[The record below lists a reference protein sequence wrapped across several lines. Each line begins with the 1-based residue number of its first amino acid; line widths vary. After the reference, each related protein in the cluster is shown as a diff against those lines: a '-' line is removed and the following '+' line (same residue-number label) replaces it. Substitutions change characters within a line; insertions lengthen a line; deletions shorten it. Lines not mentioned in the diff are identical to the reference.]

1 MKTIKCQNVVEGQK
15 CGRILAIL
23 TDLQVQILQI
33 DEKEKGAIFRCPK
46 CPPDQRWQKISVDKS
61 GKVIVET
68 LSPEDV
74 QGKFPEELQ
83 FDEKLICEQVA

>member
-23 TDLQVQILQI
+23 TDLQIQILQV
-33 DEKEKGAIFRCPK
+33 DPEKGFITRCPK
-46 CPPDQRWQKISVDKS
+46 CPPEQRWQRISVVKD
-61 GKVIVET
+61 GKIIVET

>member
-23 TDLQVQILQI
+23 TDLQIQILQV
-33 DEKEKGAIFRCPK
+33 DPEKGFITRCPK
-46 CPPDQRWQKISVDKS
+46 CPSEQRWQRISVDKD
-61 GKVIVET
+61 GRIIVET